1 MSGWLGNVHESS
13 NFLGAID
20 DRALENHARRAAPGL
35 HEPQTR
41 QWEKPAHAAECA
53 IVPTRGRQN
62 YQELACDDQRV
73 SVSRPSNGFVSRLES
88 RWRRRRA
95 SAGLDLTRTS
105 RHPEPDRRV
114 VDPAGRRFVVRA
126 VRADDQLENQPIRP
140 PVAVLVDWVLLL
152 LRAGYRAV
160 RRRPLRTPGFVVG
173 VIDQRPFLGGVV
185 HTEAVALESG
195 IAQKISELSAL
206 IEAGEFS

>member
-1 MSGWLGNVHESS
+1 
-13 NFLGAID
+13 
-20 DRALENHARRAAPGL
+20 
-35 HEPQTR
+35 
-41 QWEKPAHAAECA
+41 
-53 IVPTRGRQN
+53 
-62 YQELACDDQRV
+62 
-73 SVSRPSNGFVSRLES
+73 
-88 RWRRRRA
+88 
-95 SAGLDLTRTS
+95 
-105 RHPEPDRRV
+105 
-114 VDPAGRRFVVRA
+114 VVRA